1 MPSYEVCSRS
11 GTSATQLR
19 AAGDRWS
26 GLRPIIRTKVFF
38 RLEVMSPSGFNQNE
52 QYSEETLTIV
62 DEDGRSLPCYIE
74 QSLEMDSMTYLL
86 LVPADIPVIIMSINQ
101 DSEEELEAAMLDDD
115 EAIAEIFDNAKAV
128 LAEQNL
134 YLHHTAYTLT
144 ATGELPPIEE
154 EQVLTL
160 DSGEEIEE
168 EELQSLCYFFHANQ
182 KYGIY
187 TPLTP
192 LLFFARYDQSN
203 RLELVSPDQE
213 NLLPILEELL
223 SEE

>member
-1 MPSYEVCSRS
+1 M
-11 GTSATQLR
+11 SA
-19 AAGDRWS
+19 
-26 GLRPIIRTKVFF
+26 
-38 RLEVMSPSGFNQNE
+38 SGFNQNE
-52 QYSEETLTIV
+52 QYHEETLTIV

-74 QSLEMDSMTYLL
+74 QSLEIDGMTYLL
-86 LVPADIPVIIMSINQ
+86 LVPADIPVIIMTINQ
-101 DSEEELEAAMLDDD
+101 DSDEELEAAMLDDD

-154 EQVLTL
+154 DQVLTL
-160 DSGEEIEE
+160 DGGDDDEIEE
-168 EELQSLCYFFHANQ
+168 EELQSLCYFYHADQ

-192 LLFFARYDQSN
+192 LLFFARYDLEN

-213 NLLPILEELL
+213 NLMPILEELL

>member
-1 MPSYEVCSRS
+1 MPS
-11 GTSATQLR
+11 
-19 AAGDRWS
+19 
-26 GLRPIIRTKVFF
+26 
-38 RLEVMSPSGFNQNE
+38 SGFNQNE
-52 QYSEETLTIV
+52 QYDDETLTIV
-62 DEDGRSLPCYIE
+62 DDDGRPLSCYIE
-74 QSLEMDSMTYLL
+74 QSLEADNLTYLL
-86 LVPADIPVIIMSINQ
+86 LVPVDIPVIIMSINE
-101 DSEEELEAAMLDDD
+101 DSEDELEAAILDD
-115 EAIAEIFDNAKAV
+115 ESAIAEIFDNAKAV

-160 DSGEEIEE
+160 DGGEEDEID
-168 EELQSLCYFFHANQ
+168 EELQSLCYFFHAEQ

-192 LLFFARYDQSN
+192 LLFFARYDDQN

-223 SEE
+223 SED

>member
-1 MPSYEVCSRS
+1 MPSSRF
-11 GTSATQLR
+11 
-19 AAGDRWS
+19 DH
-26 GLRPIIRTKVFF
+26 
-38 RLEVMSPSGFNQNE
+38 NE
-52 QYSEETLTIV
+52 QYEEETLTIV

-74 QSLEMDSMTYLL
+74 QSLEVDNMTYLL
-86 LVPADIPVIIMSINQ
+86 LVPVDIPVILMSINQ
-101 DSEEELEAAMLDDD
+101 DTDEELEAAMLDDD
-115 EAIAEIFDNAKAV
+115 EEIAELFDNAKAV
-128 LAEQNL
+128 LSEQNL

-160 DSGEEIEE
+160 DSGEEDDFE
-168 EELQSLCYFFHANQ
+168 EELQSLCYFFHADQ

-192 LLFFARYDQSN
+192 LLFFARYDAEN
-203 RLELVSPDQE
+203 HLELVSPEQE
-213 NLLPILEELL
+213 NLIPILEELL

>member
-1 MPSYEVCSRS
+1 MPS
-11 GTSATQLR
+11 
-19 AAGDRWS
+19 
-26 GLRPIIRTKVFF
+26 
-38 RLEVMSPSGFNQNE
+38 SGFNQNE
-52 QYSEETLTIV
+52 QYEEETLTIV

-74 QSLEMDSMTYLL
+74 QSLEADNATYLL
-86 LVPADIPVIIMSINQ
+86 LIPVDIPVIIMSINQ
-101 DSEEELEAAMLDDD
+101 DLDDQLEAQMLDEE

-160 DSGEEIEE
+160 DSGEGEDEIE
-168 EELQSLCYFFHANQ
+168 EELQSLCYFFHAEQ

-192 LLFFARYDQSN
+192 LLFFARYDAQN

>member
-1 MPSYEVCSRS
+1 
-11 GTSATQLR
+11 
-19 AAGDRWS
+19 
-26 GLRPIIRTKVFF
+26 
-38 RLEVMSPSGFNQNE
+38 
-52 QYSEETLTIV
+52 
-62 DEDGRSLPCYIE
+62 
-74 QSLEMDSMTYLL
+74 
-86 LVPADIPVIIMSINQ
+86 VPVDIPVIIMGINQ
-101 DSEEELEAAMLDDD
+101 DSDEELEAAMLDDD
-115 EAIAEIFDNAKAV
+115 SAIAQIFNNAKAV

-154 EQVLTL
+154 DQVLTL
-160 DSGEEIEE
+160 DSGDDDDLEE
-168 EELQSLCYFFHANQ
+168 EELQSLCYFFHADQ

-192 LLFFARYDQSN
+192 LLFFARYDVEN

>member
-1 MPSYEVCSRS
+1 
-11 GTSATQLR
+11 
-19 AAGDRWS
+19 
-26 GLRPIIRTKVFF
+26 
-38 RLEVMSPSGFNQNE
+38 
-52 QYSEETLTIV
+52 
-62 DEDGRSLPCYIE
+62 
-74 QSLEMDSMTYLL
+74 
-86 LVPADIPVIIMSINQ
+86 
-101 DSEEELEAAMLDDD
+101 MLDDD
-115 EAIAEIFDNAKAV
+115 QAIAEIFDNAKAV

-144 ATGELPPIEE
+144 ATGELPPIQE

-160 DSGEEIEE
+160 DSGDHENDIED
-168 EELQSLCYFFHANQ
+168 EELQSLCYFFHAEQ

-192 LLFFARYDQSN
+192 LLFFARYDAEN

-213 NLLPILEELL
+213 NLMPILEELL

>member
-1 MPSYEVCSRS
+1 MPSSHFDS
-11 GTSATQLR
+11 
-19 AAGDRWS
+19 D
-26 GLRPIIRTKVFF
+26 
-38 RLEVMSPSGFNQNE
+38 E
-52 QYSEETLTIV
+52 QYEEDTLTIV
-62 DEDGRSLPCYIE
+62 DENGRSLPCYIE
-74 QSLEMDSMTYLL
+74 QSIEVDNMTYLL
-86 LVPADIPVIIMSINQ
+86 LIPVDIPMVIMSINN
-101 DSEEELEAAMLDDD
+101 DSDEELEALMLDED

-154 EQVLTL
+154 EQILTL
-160 DSGEEIEE
+160 DAADDDIEE
-168 EELQSLCYFFHANQ
+168 EELQSLAYFYHADQ

-192 LLFFARYDQSN
+192 LLFFARYDLEN

-213 NLLPILEELL
+213 NLMPILEELL

>member
-1 MPSYEVCSRS
+1 MPSSRF
-11 GTSATQLR
+11 
-19 AAGDRWS
+19 DR
-26 GLRPIIRTKVFF
+26 
-38 RLEVMSPSGFNQNE
+38 NE
-52 QYSEETLTIV
+52 QYEEETLTIV

-74 QSLEMDSMTYLL
+74 QSLEVDQLTYLL
-86 LVPADIPVIIMSINQ
+86 LVPVDIPVIIMSIDR
-101 DSEEELEAAMLDDD
+101 DSEDELEAAMLDDE

-134 YLHHTAYTLT
+134 SLHHTAYTLT
-144 ATGELPPIEE
+144 AIGELPPIDD

-160 DSGEEIEE
+160 DSGEEEE
-168 EELQSLCYFFHANQ
+168 IDEELQSLCYFFHAEQ

-192 LLFFARYDQSN
+192 LLFFARYDAEN

>member
-1 MPSYEVCSRS
+1 MPS
-11 GTSATQLR
+11 
-19 AAGDRWS
+19 
-26 GLRPIIRTKVFF
+26 
-38 RLEVMSPSGFNQNE
+38 SGFNQNE
-52 QYSEETLTIV
+52 QYDEETLTIV

-74 QSLEMDSMTYLL
+74 QSLEADNLTYLL
-86 LVPADIPVIIMSINQ
+86 LVPVDIPVIIMSINE
-101 DSEEELEAAMLDDD
+101 DSEDELEAAILDD
-115 EAIAEIFDNAKAV
+115 ESAIAEIFDNAKAV

-160 DSGEEIEE
+160 DGGEEDEID
-168 EELQSLCYFFHANQ
+168 EELQSLCYFFHAEQ

-192 LLFFARYDQSN
+192 LLFFARYDDQN

-223 SEE
+223 SED

>member
-1 MPSYEVCSRS
+1 MPS
-11 GTSATQLR
+11 
-19 AAGDRWS
+19 
-26 GLRPIIRTKVFF
+26 
-38 RLEVMSPSGFNQNE
+38 SGFDQNE
-52 QYSEETLTIV
+52 QYDEETLTIV

-74 QSLEMDSMTYLL
+74 QSIEADQMTYLL
-86 LVPADIPVIIMSINQ
+86 LVPVDIPVIIMSINQ
-101 DSEEELEAAMLDDD
+101 DSDHELEAAMLDDD
-115 EAIAEIFDNAKAV
+115 EAIANIFDNAKAV

-154 EQVLTL
+154 DQVLTL
-160 DSGEEIEE
+160 ESGEEDDDIEE
-168 EELQSLCYFFHANQ
+168 EELQSLCYFFHADQ

-192 LLFFARYDQSN
+192 LLFFARYDEEN
-203 RLELVSPDQE
+203 HLELVSPDQE

>member
-1 MPSYEVCSRS
+1 MPSSKF
-11 GTSATQLR
+11 
-19 AAGDRWS
+19 D
-26 GLRPIIRTKVFF
+26 
-38 RLEVMSPSGFNQNE
+38 QNE
-52 QYSEETLTIV
+52 QYDEETLTIV

-74 QSLEMDSMTYLL
+74 QSIEVEQMTYLL
-86 LVPADIPVIIMSINQ
+86 LVPIDIPVIIMSINQ
-101 DSEEELEAAMLDDD
+101 DSEQELEAAMLDDD
-115 EAIAEIFDNAKAV
+115 EAIVQIFDNAKAV

-154 EQVLTL
+154 DQILTL
-160 DSGEEIEE
+160 DNGENEDDIEE
-168 EELQSLCYFFHANQ
+168 EELQSLCYFFHADQ

-192 LLFFARYDQSN
+192 LLFFARYDAEN
-203 RLELVSPDQE
+203 HLELVSPDQE

>member
-1 MPSYEVCSRS
+1 MAPSKF
-11 GTSATQLR
+11 
-19 AAGDRWS
+19 DR
-26 GLRPIIRTKVFF
+26 
-38 RLEVMSPSGFNQNE
+38 NE
-52 QYSEETLTIV
+52 QYEEETLTIA

-74 QSLEMDSMTYLL
+74 QSLEIDGMTYLL
-86 LVPADIPVIIMSINQ
+86 LVPVDIPVVIMSISK

-115 EAIAEIFDNAKAV
+115 EAIAQIFDNAKAV
-128 LAEQNL
+128 LAEHNL

-154 EQVLTL
+154 DRVVTL
-160 DSGEEIEE
+160 NGDEDEEIEE
-168 EELQSLCYFFHANQ
+168 EELQSLCYFFHAER

-192 LLFFARYDQSN
+192 LLFFARYDKEN
-203 RLELVSPDQE
+203 NLELVSPEQE
-213 NLLPILEELL
+213 NLIPILEELL

>member
-1 MPSYEVCSRS
+1 MPS
-11 GTSATQLR
+11 
-19 AAGDRWS
+19 
-26 GLRPIIRTKVFF
+26 
-38 RLEVMSPSGFNQNE
+38 SGFDQNE
-52 QYSEETLTIV
+52 QYDEETLTIV

-74 QSLEMDSMTYLL
+74 QSLEADNLTYLL
-86 LVPADIPVIIMSINQ
+86 LVPVDIPVIIMSINE
-101 DSEEELEAAMLDDD
+101 DSEDELEAAILDD
-115 EAIAEIFDNAKAV
+115 ESAIAEIFDNAKAV

-160 DSGEEIEE
+160 DGGEEDEID
-168 EELQSLCYFFHANQ
+168 EELQSLCYFFHAEQ

-192 LLFFARYDQSN
+192 LLFFARYDDQN

-223 SEE
+223 SED

>member
-1 MPSYEVCSRS
+1 MP
-11 GTSATQLR
+11 
-19 AAGDRWS
+19 
-26 GLRPIIRTKVFF
+26 
-38 RLEVMSPSGFNQNE
+38 PSGFNQNE

-74 QSLEMDSMTYLL
+74 QSLEIDDMTYLL
-86 LVPADIPVIIMSINQ
+86 LVPVDIPVIIMSINQ
-101 DSEEELEAAMLDDD
+101 DSDEELEAAMLDDD

-154 EQVLTL
+154 DQVLTL
-160 DSGEEIEE
+160 DGGEEEADE
-168 EELQSLCYFFHANQ
+168 EELQSLCYFFHADQ

-192 LLFFARYDQSN
+192 LLFFARYDWEN

-213 NLLPILEELL
+213 NLMPILEELL
-223 SEE
+223 SED